1 MTTVLKP
8 KMRRLGIHGLGTTQM
23 DGVFLKSGTFIDLEM
38 RSTLWEAVKDNY
50 PSEIWGDLVCWGMDM
65 VNKHMVN
72 PICNGM
78 QESPFF
84 FWWCFLSIPPNGSK
98 WFFIE
103 RGIIYGNGDV
113 TYPKIIVWTKSGS
126 VIGWWFFMFLLVIW
140 WMRIVITTDCYFD
153 SRIGWNC
160 PDPDVLVCYLELHW
174 SDARRFTLWFWK
186 WVYTVNRLQVG
197 VMHDIHPYHSI
208 SISQL
213 EFYMFYELSCND
225 L

>member
-72 PICNGM
+72 PIWDGM

-113 TYPKIIVWTKSGS
+113 TYPKIIV
-126 VIGWWFFMFLLVIW
+126 
-140 WMRIVITTDCYFD
+140 
-153 SRIGWNC
+153 
-160 PDPDVLVCYLELHW
+160 
-174 SDARRFTLWFWK
+174 
-186 WVYTVNRLQVG
+186 
-197 VMHDIHPYHSI
+197 
-208 SISQL
+208 
-213 EFYMFYELSCND
+213 
-225 L
+225 

>member
-1 MTTVLKP
+1 
-8 KMRRLGIHGLGTTQM
+8 
-23 DGVFLKSGTFIDLEM
+23 
-38 RSTLWEAVKDNY
+38 
-50 PSEIWGDLVCWGMDM
+50 
-65 VNKHMVN
+65 
-72 PICNGM
+72 
-78 QESPFF
+78 
-84 FWWCFLSIPPNGSK
+84 
-98 WFFIE
+98 
-103 RGIIYGNGDV
+103 
-113 TYPKIIVWTKSGS
+113 

-140 WMRIVITTDCYFD
+140 WMRIAITTDCYFD